1 MTALT
6 IEVHPLQRSPVLPP
20 NVSKIY
26 RECDR
31 PLPRWCSTG
40 PYPRLSPGLLSLL
53 PEIQDLS
60 TSLCDSYHA
69 SEERLSDVFE
79 TCLSSVA
86 DIRSLIQ
93 LYGPSRSALP
103 FVFPLIRVLIHVC
116 SREAI
121 INTDARFVRPRRL
134 PVAEDAL
141 DGIATM
147 LVCHLVV
154 NPQHEDPPP
163 PMDAVEAEPE
173 SAESSDLMSVDADS
187 DQSSTLASSNS
198 PPSVDLP
205 LEAHILPG
213 CGRHHF
219 VALPL
224 LCCAGNDSITDLM
237 CSVACQ
243 RHVWGINEPVVGF
256 LFSPSGVSAT
266 LVLSWVDPITHIV
279 HVVRPVDDPP
289 HSSSGRAM
297 FDFTSPASVLRF
309 AQLVLDLSSH
319 FTTIS
324 EHTIASC
331 KNNGLNWRSDT
342 METSSEKFGTDRVAQ
357 WVRDVEATLLT
368 SLPSTPSFTPPLTPT
383 PPTLNCAEPSDKEM
397 ASEFKASLTPPAGEK
412 PAKKP
417 RSWKSSSEYAGSSNR
432 GLTQI
437 DKADTLTWLFDRHVL
452 LVTRLPP
459 SGDIPDITEYK
470 AMLAV
475 YDEMCGYQWS
485 SALTSESCPVDGG
498 LNDVRDL
505 LFEQAA
511 KMADDASDLKP
522 EHVEI
527 LRKHM
532 SGLLYVSMGAYTK
545 TAREENPF
553 GININEAEARHDWD
567 ATLYHFYVTAD
578 EHISPCVLFE
588 RTINYPKN
596 ELVDSKS
603 LVSQHG
609 DLLQENLIICSAA
622 ETGALRV
629 RHPPLVKQTQAASA
643 QAQKFTKAFEKL
655 VDNPLK
661 LKAGVEKRSR
671 MEPRTGICDAL
682 LFGAVKASDAIAQEA
697 KFVITAAAKAAASP
711 DKKLD
716 YLGSPFAVCTTETS
730 KIQQGIEPPPKPF
743 KGKNFLL
750 PHVVAE
756 YKKPSDDD
764 GKALNQG
771 RMYLVS
777 LVAFYSALGIEN
789 RPFFCFVT
797 SGKKGAILMAWR
809 STAKDRTYLI
819 ERNVREFNI
828 SIPIQAFQFATFLL
842 RLRDDQEKL
851 KKLVL
856 TKLKDV
862 ELKRL
867 HDWTKLAQ
875 VGPETEAELKQN
887 EASAEQ

>member
-6 IEVHPLQRSPVLPP
+6 IEIHPLQRCPALPP
-20 NVSKIY
+20 NVSKVY

-31 PLPRWCSTG
+31 PIPRWCSTG
-40 PYPRLSPGLLSLL
+40 PYPHFSPGLLSLL
-53 PEIQDLS
+53 PEIPDLS

-79 TCLSSVA
+79 TCLSTVA

-103 FVFPLIRVLIHVC
+103 FVFSLIRVLIHVC
-116 SREAI
+116 SKEAT

-141 DGIATM
+141 DGTATM

-154 NPQHEDPPP
+154 NTQHEDPPP

-187 DQSSTLASSNS
+187 EQSSTLASSNS
-198 PPSVDLP
+198 PPSIELP
-205 LEAHILPG
+205 LEAHVLPG

-224 LCCAGNDSITDLM
+224 LCCAGSDSITDLM

-266 LVLSWVDPITHIV
+266 LVLSWVDPVTHVV

-289 HSSSGRAM
+289 HSSPGRAM

-309 AQLVLDLSSH
+309 AQLILNLSSH

-331 KNNGLNWRSDT
+331 KNNGLDWRSDT
-342 METSSEKFGTDRVAQ
+342 MKMSSEKFGTDRVAQ
-357 WVRDVEATLLT
+357 WIRDVKTALLT
-368 SLPSTPSFTPPLTPT
+368 SLPSSASFTPPLIPT
-383 PPTLNCAEPSDKEM
+383 PNRAEPSDEEM
-397 ASEFKASLTPPAGEK
+397 ASKSKASLTSPDSGK
-412 PAKKP
+412 PATKP
-417 RSWKSSSEYAGSSNR
+417 TRSWKSSSAFAGSSNQ

-459 SGDIPDITEYK
+459 DQDIQDITEYK
-470 AMLAV
+470 AMLGV
-475 YDEMCGYQWS
+475 YDEMCGYKWS

-511 KMADDASDLKP
+511 EMANGAPDLKP

-527 LRKHM
+527 LQKHM
-532 SGLLYVSMGAYTK
+532 SGLLYASMGAYTK

-553 GININEAEARHDWD
+553 GININEAEARYDWD

-588 RTINYPKN
+588 RSINYPKN
-596 ELVDSKS
+596 ELVDSES
-603 LVSQHG
+603 LVSQHE
-609 DLLQENLIICSAA
+609 DLLRENLLICSAA
-622 ETGALRV
+622 ETAALRGGNK
-629 RHPPLVKQTQAASA
+629 PLRAQTGAASA
-643 QAQKFTKAFEKL
+643 QARKFTDACEKL
-655 VDNPLK
+655 IENPLK

-697 KFVITAAAKAAASP
+697 RFVITATAKSAASP

-730 KIQQGIEPPPKPF
+730 IIQQGIEPPPKPF

-750 PHVVAE
+750 PHAVAE

-777 LVAFYSALGIEN
+777 LVSFFSALGIEN
-789 RPFFCFVT
+789 YPFFGFVT
-797 SGKKGAILMAWR
+797 SGKKGAILMAWK
-809 STAKDRTYLI
+809 SSVKDRIYLI
-819 ERNVREFNI
+819 ERNVREFDI
-828 SIPIQAFQFATFLL
+828 SIPIQAFHFATFLL

-856 TKLKDV
+856 TKLQDV
-862 ELKRL
+862 ELKRVR
-867 HDWTKLAQ
+867 DWTKLAQ
-875 VGPETEAELKQN
+875 VGPVTEAERKQS
-887 EASAEQ
+887 EAE